1 MLWSDTAVAQLEA
14 IVNINDF
21 RKRAR
26 KLGLVIK
33 HRNSDGRWR
42 NRSRADIVKNYRQQL
57 PVGGDRL
64 GSGSRRHAR
73 LGFVVRPGPAL
84 PRVEDPPP
92 RPSLPGKRQSE
103 IDF

>member
-1 MLWSDTAVAQLEA
+1 M
-14 IVNINDF
+14 NINDC

-33 HRNSDGRWR
+33 HRDSDGRWR

-64 GSGSRRHAR
+64 GSGSRRHAS

-92 RPSLPGKRQSE
+92 GSSLSGTGQSE
-103 IDF
+103 TDFVTD